1 MAARASVSVL
11 KRVRIDMER
20 GRLIDFID
28 KLLNGASKQ
37 EIKLC
42 LLLIRSVVGRAWLR

>member
-1 MAARASVSVL
+1 MGN
-11 KRVRIDMER
+11 KRIRIDIER
-20 GRLIDFID
+20 GRLIDFMD

-42 LLLIRSVVGRAWLR
+42 LLLVRSVVGKAWLRP